1 MLMGEQ
7 RQPMNLSD
15 AGNATDY
22 SLSSPQDRGESNVT
36 DAKPSIKTDLLSDLS
51 QLNAKIPSHM
61 PCRTW
66 EVLQM
71 LDANTTKV
79 LMDALMNPSVRG
91 TWIAEALGKH
101 GYKIS
106 AYSIQRHR
114 RAMMGK
120 EGCSCVFG

>member
-7 RQPMNLSD
+7 RQPMNSSD
-15 AGNATDY
+15 AGNVTDY
-22 SLSSPQDRGESNVT
+22 FSSSPRDRGESNVV

-51 QLNAKIPSHM
+51 QLTGKIPSHM

-71 LDANTTKV
+71 LDEGERKV
-79 LMDALMNPSVRG
+79 LQDALANPTVRG
-91 TWIAEALGKH
+91 TWIAETLGKH

-114 RAMMGK
+114 RAMTGK